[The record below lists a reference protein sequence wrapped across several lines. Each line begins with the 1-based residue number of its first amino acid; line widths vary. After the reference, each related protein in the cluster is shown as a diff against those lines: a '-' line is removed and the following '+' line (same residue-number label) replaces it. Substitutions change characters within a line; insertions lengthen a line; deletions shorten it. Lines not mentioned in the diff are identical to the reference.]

1 MSYKRIGDLRRVN
14 DEMLLKAAAISK
26 LIGDCEKST
35 DEVPQFDTKSAL
47 DCWAAIKKSHD
58 ELGTMLGA
66 TSGADPAV
74 EGEDDEPEGVNS
86 GLAARK
92 ADQEARRALGA
103 RDNDDPTEGQQEVAR
118 GDARRRAASD
128 AARAAERPY
137 LGKFLRPVGAAD
149 STLDVRGHVGL
160 RNIFK
165 TSSDK

>member
-26 LIGDCEKST
+26 LLADCENST
-35 DEVPQFDTKSAL
+35 DAVPQLDTKSAL
-47 DCWAAIKKSHD
+47 DCWASIKKSHD
-58 ELGTMLGA
+58 ELGAMLGA
-66 TSGADPAV
+66 TNGADPAV
-74 EGEDDEPEGVNS
+74 EGEDDEPKGVNS

-118 GDARRRAASD
+118 GDA
-128 AARAAERPY
+128 ARATERPY

-160 RNIFK
+160 RDIFK
-165 TSSDK
+165 PSDK